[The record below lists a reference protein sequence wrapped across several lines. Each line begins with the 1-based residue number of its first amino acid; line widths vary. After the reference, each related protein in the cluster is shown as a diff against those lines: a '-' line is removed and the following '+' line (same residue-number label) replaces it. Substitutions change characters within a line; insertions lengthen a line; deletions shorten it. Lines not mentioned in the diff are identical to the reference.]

1 MPRATRLACIRRVY
15 LKAPGRGVLPRS
27 SPVFCAALPPLRL
40 SQRPSQRTSPDNVRA
55 SSGAPSPSST
65 CPPGSFYRRLGPH
78 RAGARLIVLDEAAYK
93 HRVTRERGWYE
104 TRATHA
110 PRRTRRR
117 SRSRLTPITNAEYAA
132 VLYAQPGHRAPD
144 VDRATWESY
153 GLIHPYGRTRRHAWV
168 GANPPVGREAHP
180 VVLVSR
186 GDAKVYAAWL
196 SEQTGH
202 GWRLPEE
209 HEWEK
214 AARGTDGR
222 YFPWGN
228 AFIAAR
234 LNSHDQGPFDTT
246 PVGAYADG
254 ASPFGM
260 LDAAGQVF
268 EWTATLSGPGR
279 ATVKGGSWDDK
290 GCGVCRPAAR
300 HGRPVDLKHILIGF
314 RLVRNVP

>member
-1 MPRATRLACIRRVY
+1 MCIRCVFE
-15 LKAPGRGVLPRS
+15 GTGERS
-27 SPVFCAALPPLRL
+27 AAALLSRL
-40 SQRPSQRTSPDNVRA
+40 LCGFAAALFVAAPVSATSPDKCELAPAVVNVPA
-55 SSGAPSPSST
+55 
-65 CPPGSFYRRLGPH
+65 GSFTVGSDRTERELGY
-78 RAGARLIVLDEAAYK
+78 VLDEAAYK

-104 TRATHA
+104 RER
-110 PRRTRRR
+110 PRTEAHTEAFAIT
-117 SRSRLTPITNAEYAA
+117 LTPITNAEYAA
-132 VLYAQPGHRAPD
+132 FVRATGHRPPD
-144 VDRATWESY
+144 VDKATWESY

-168 GANPPVGREAHP
+168 RANPPVGREAHP
-180 VVLVSR
+180 VVLVSW

-228 AFIAAR
+228 AFIPAR

-246 PVGAYADG
+246 PVGVYADG